1 MMSNV
6 HDFVMKKLTQLYKIC
21 FSDPLFVQN
30 IRRFISTK
38 ADVLFKPVDTEE
50 QERLDENLED
60 GKALRMAVVV
70 VG

>member
-1 MMSNV
+1 MYCYALV
-6 HDFVMKKLTQLYKIC
+6 YFC

-38 ADVLFKPVDTEE
+38 ADVLFKPVDIEE
-50 QERLDENLED
+50 QEKIDDSLED
-60 GKALRMAVVV
+60 GKEIRMAVVV

>member
-1 MMSNV
+1 MY
-6 HDFVMKKLTQLYKIC
+6 FC

-38 ADVLFKPVDTEE
+38 ADVLFKPVDIEE
-50 QERLDENLED
+50 QEKIDDSLED
-60 GKALRMAVVV
+60 GKEIRMAVVV